1 MSLFLC
7 QPIPLN
13 LFHVS
18 ESSDHFPV
26 VTLLYLFGHS
36 VTPSLGFSL
45 FTWLLGYHAF
55 RFPSILLAGT
65 LIHLCWFLFI
75 FLSYPGVPQD
85 KPSNLFFPH
94 TSCTLTPPKFMFVL
108 SFWSFWTS
116 PFNSRLVY
124 LVPGSCCS
132 TQTLII
138 TLDPFPDHF

>member
-85 KPSNLFFPH
+85 KPSNLFFPPYQLYTD
-94 TSCTLTPPKFMFVL
+94 TSQIYVCLVFLVFLDL
-108 SFWSFWTS
+108 SLQLQACVPS
-116 PFNSRLVY
+116 PRELLFYPNSYYYSR
-124 LVPGSCCS
+124 PIS
-132 TQTLII
+132 
-138 TLDPFPDHF
+138 